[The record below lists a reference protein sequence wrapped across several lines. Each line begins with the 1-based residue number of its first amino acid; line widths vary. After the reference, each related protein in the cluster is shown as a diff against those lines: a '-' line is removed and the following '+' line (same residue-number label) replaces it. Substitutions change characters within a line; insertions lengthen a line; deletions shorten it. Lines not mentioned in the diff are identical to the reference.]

1 MSQMEEADT
10 TRMVQIK
17 NSILKTG
24 KFKLSP
30 I

>member
-17 NSILKTG
+17 NSFLKTA